1 MKKSILIILLS
12 ISWVSNAREWTAGW
26 EATARMAGS
35 TGTYMPFWARTGE
48 DGTLPVTS
56 SGLLRAG
63 AKISYKDEK
72 GFLFD
77 AGLALA
83 GAAALPGPLNNAP
96 AYGMVDR
103 LYVSGGWKMLRL
115 DLGWVPRR
123 GELGGLSV
131 TGGDF
136 MFSGNA
142 RTMPGVNLSSDWI
155 YLGKGSRVAVRGN
168 FSHYWM
174 TDNRYM
180 MKTMLH
186 DKSLNLKVALGEQVD
201 LVLGF
206 HHYAQ
211 WGGHDRDLIPQPHSF
226 SDYVRI
232 LLAQRGGEDALMTDQ
247 LNVLG
252 NHLGRE
258 WVRVVWHASR
268 FDMTFQY
275 DKPLEDDSGRR
286 FQNFP
291 DGVWTL
297 QFAMKDRSGWMTD
310 ITYEFIN
317 TTWQSGDLHDRPAT
331 EEEMKGQDKDDPFYG
346 KVVLGGRDDY
356 FNNNV
361 YRSGWTNFGRVMGLP
376 LILPDIPAPEG
387 YVSRIVNNRIRGHH
401 IGMKGLISRRLPYR
415 FKATYT
421 DNFGC
426 YAQAHDSV
434 FVSVPWQLSLAF
446 ETDLPGLAPRAPVAF
461 SVGTYADF
469 GKLYQ
474 NSVGLTF
481 SVTFRDVRSLR

>member
-1 MKKSILIILLS
+1 MKKSIVIILLA
-12 ISWVSNAREWTAGW
+12 ISWVCNAREWTAGW
-26 EATARMAGS
+26 GATARFAGS

-63 AKISYKDEK
+63 AKMSYKDDK
-72 GFLFD
+72 DFFFD
-77 AGLALA
+77 TGLAFA
-83 GAAALPGPLNNAP
+83 GAVALPSPLNDSP
-96 AYGMVDR
+96 AYGMIDR

-123 GELGGLSV
+123 GELGGMSV

-155 YLGKGSRVAVRGN
+155 YFESGRWVGVRGN

-180 MKTMLH
+180 MESMLH
-186 DKSLNLKVALGEQVD
+186 DKSLNVKVALGRKVD

-211 WGGHDRDLIPQPHSF
+211 WGGHDRDMIPQPHSF
-226 SDYVRI
+226 SDYVRV
-232 LLAQRGGEDALMTDQ
+232 LFAQRGGEDALKTDQ

-258 WVRVVWHASR
+258 WVRVVWRASG

-275 DKPLEDDSGRR
+275 DKPFEDDSGRR
-286 FQNFP
+286 FRNFP

-297 QFAMKDRSGWMTD
+297 QFVLKDRDGWISDVTC
-310 ITYEFIN
+310 EVIN

-331 EEEMKGQDKDDPFYG
+331 EEEMKGQDKDDPYYG

-356 FNNNV
+356 FNNHV
-361 YRSGWTNFGRVMGLP
+361 YRSGWTNFGRIMGLP
-376 LILPDIPAPEG
+376 LILPGIPGADG
-387 YVSRIVNNRIRGHH
+387 YVSRIVNNRVRGYHL
-401 IGMKGLISRRLPYR
+401 GLEGLISRRLPYR

-421 DNFGC
+421 ENFGC
-426 YAQAHDSV
+426 YSQAHYSA
-434 FVSVPWQLSLAF
+434 FAFAPWQLSLAF
-446 ETDLPGLAPRAPVAF
+446 ETDLPDLTPRLPVVF
-461 SVGTYADF
+461 SAGAYADF
-469 GKLYQ
+469 GKVYQ
-474 NSVGLTF
+474 NGAGLTLCV
-481 SVTFRDVRSLR
+481 SFRDSRSLR